1 MSNLQK
7 RSKLEA
13 IKESSQ
19 GLRGNIAQELEEP
32 TETFS
37 KESVHILKF
46 HGMYQCDDRDLR
58 RERQKAGKGKAH
70 QFMVRIKNPG
80 GGRLT
85 PEQWLAADEIA
96 ERHGDGTIRI
106 TTRQGLQFYGL
117 GKDNLR
123 EVIQLLDSQ
132 KITTFG
138 ACGDGTRNV
147 MACPAS
153 AIRSGSTF
161 NGQEWADQISD
172 RLSYKTTAYFDIWL
186 DGEKITQSEEPLYGD
201 SYLPRKFKIAIADPH
216 DNCVEILTNDI
227 GILPAMHDDQLEGF
241 HVMVGGGMGATHRKA
256 ETFPRLAEPLT
267 FVEPAQLMD
276 TIIAI
281 LATQRDLGNRADR
294 RQARMKY
301 LVEELGIDSFRE
313 EVEARLGGR
322 LPATRPFPINHG
334 EFHRGWHA
342 QRETGQYYFGLFV
355 ENGRIADLPE
365 RPLRTALREAVK
377 RFRPNI
383 LLTPNQDLILSDVS
397 ADKIHLLYALLE
409 EYGVLGELG
418 TSRLRSNSMA
428 CPALPTCG
436 LAIAE
441 AERYLPKLITEL
453 EQNGYGNEGVQIRMS
468 GCPNS
473 CSRPPVAELGL
484 VGKSVNAY
492 SVFVGGSLS
501 GARLAKLLL
510 ESVGSE
516 ELPSLIARLIDI
528 SRSERRDGES
538 FGDTTHR
545 LGPERIQEM
554 LEALDLDQDDDQAIP
569 STAETAQL

>member
-1 MSNLQK
+1 MSSKQK
-7 RSKLEA
+7 RSKAEL
-13 IKESSQ
+13 IKKSSQ

-32 TETFS
+32 TEIFS
-37 KESVHILKF
+37 KDSVQILKF

-80 GGRLT
+80 GGRLS
-85 PEQWLAADEIA
+85 PEQWLAVDEIS

-106 TTRQGLQFYGL
+106 TTRQGLQFYGI

-123 EVIQLLDSQ
+123 AVIQLLDSH
-132 KITTFG
+132 KLTTFG

-153 AIRSGSTF
+153 AVRAGSAF
-161 NGQEWADQISD
+161 NGQEWADKIAD
-172 RLSYKTTAYFDIWL
+172 RLAYKTTAYYDIWL

-227 GILPAMHDDQLEGF
+227 GLLPAMRDDQLEGF

-267 FVEPAQLMD
+267 FVEPSRLLD

-281 LATQRDLGNRADR
+281 LTTQRDLGNRANR

-301 LVEELGIDSFRE
+301 LVEELGIEGFRQ
-313 EVEARLGGR
+313 EVEVRLGGH
-322 LPATRPFPINHG
+322 LPNTRPFPINHG
-334 EFHRGWHA
+334 EFHHGWHA
-342 QRETGQYYFGLFV
+342 QRETGHYYFGLFV

-365 RPLRTALREAVK
+365 RQLRTGLREAVK

-383 LLTPNQDLILSDVS
+383 LLTPNQDLILSDVP

-409 EYGVLGELG
+409 EYGVLGDAG

-453 EQNGYGNEGVQIRMS
+453 EQTGYGNEEIQIRMS

-484 VGKSVNAY
+484 IGKSVNAY
-492 SVFVGGSLS
+492 AVFVGGSLS
-501 GARLAKLLL
+501 GARLAELLL
-510 ESVGSE
+510 ESVRSE
-516 ELPSLIARLIDI
+516 ELPSLVARLIDI

-545 LGPERIQEM
+545 LGPERIREM
-554 LEALDLDQDDDQAIP
+554 LKAMDSVQDEAIP
-569 STAETAQL
+569 STVETAQLR

>member
-1 MSNLQK
+1 MSSKQK
-7 RSKLEA
+7 RSKAEL

-32 TETFS
+32 TEIFS
-37 KESVHILKF
+37 KDSVQILKF

-80 GGRLT
+80 GGRLS
-85 PEQWLAADEIA
+85 PEQWLAVDEIS

-106 TTRQGLQFYGL
+106 TTRQGLQFYGI

-123 EVIQLLDSQ
+123 AVIQLLDSH
-132 KITTFG
+132 KLTTFG

-153 AIRSGSTF
+153 AIRSGSAF
-161 NGQEWADQISD
+161 NGQEWADKIAD
-172 RLSYKTTAYFDIWL
+172 RLAYKTTAYYDIWL

-227 GILPAMHDDQLEGF
+227 GLLPAMRDDQLEGF

-267 FVEPAQLMD
+267 FVEPSQLMD

-281 LATQRDLGNRADR
+281 LVTQRDLGNRADR

-301 LVEELGIDSFRE
+301 LVEELGIEGFRQ

-322 LPATRPFPINHG
+322 LPNTRPFPINHG
-334 EFHRGWHA
+334 EFHHGWHA
-342 QRETGQYYFGLFV
+342 QRETGHYYFGLFV

-365 RPLRTALREAVK
+365 RQLRTGLREAVK

-383 LLTPNQDLILSDVS
+383 LLTPNQDLILSDVP

-409 EYGVLGELG
+409 EYGVLGDAG

-453 EQNGYGNEGVQIRMS
+453 EQTGYGNEEIQIRMS

-484 VGKSVNAY
+484 IGKSVNAY
-492 SVFVGGSLS
+492 AVFVGGSLS
-501 GARLAKLLL
+501 GARLATLLL
-510 ESVGSE
+510 ESVRSE
-516 ELPSLIARLIDI
+516 ELPSLFARLIDI

-545 LGPERIQEM
+545 LGPERIREM
-554 LEALDLDQDDDQAIP
+554 LKAMDSVQDEAVP
-569 STAETAQL
+569 STVETAQG